1 MIGAADAAA
10 NLLCE
15 FNIAEKKEDKLTKNK
30 NGNVIL
36 VRRIVSSS
44 LSLFSLKPGAMI
56 KINPG
61 INISI
66 IKTTTKRLAKSKLK
80 ILFANFWE
88 FFFPIANSEEQL
100 GTNAALKVPSENN
113 LLNVFGILKATK
125 KASAT
130 GPDPRYIANNK
141 SLTYPKILLIKVK
154 KLNVVVDLIRFI
166 NHISL
171 KIAPFVYLNY
181 LNEKNK
187 N

>member
-36 VRRIVSSS
+36 VRRIVSSN

-66 IKTTTKRLAKSKLK
+66 IKTKAKRLTRSKLK
-80 ILFANFWE
+80 ILFANF
-88 FFFPIANSEEQL
+88 
-100 GTNAALKVPSENN
+100 
-113 LLNVFGILKATK
+113 
-125 KASAT
+125 
-130 GPDPRYIANNK
+130 
-141 SLTYPKILLIKVK
+141 
-154 KLNVVVDLIRFI
+154 
-166 NHISL
+166 
-171 KIAPFVYLNY
+171 
-181 LNEKNK
+181 
-187 N
+187 